1 MLVDV
6 GTSLLC
12 IILPKFSP
20 WNLEIQTFQK
30 YKTIDYIERYNFRN
44 NVSELYEYEFF
55 RSCLEDYQKLR
66 KLCKPFWASVSPVFK
81 RRGSGQGNLTPLTQ
95 QSHLAIYYL
104 VTDFLALLVIHH

>member
-6 GTSLLC
+6 GTSLSC

-30 YKTIDYIERYNFRN
+30 CKTIDYIERNNLRN
-44 NVSELYEYEFF
+44 NVSELYEYKF
-55 RSCLEDYQKLR
+55 LEADYQKLR

-81 RRGSGQGNLTPLTQ
+81 RRGSGQ
-95 QSHLAIYYL
+95 AR
-104 VTDFLALLVIHH
+104 VTCRLSPSNPI